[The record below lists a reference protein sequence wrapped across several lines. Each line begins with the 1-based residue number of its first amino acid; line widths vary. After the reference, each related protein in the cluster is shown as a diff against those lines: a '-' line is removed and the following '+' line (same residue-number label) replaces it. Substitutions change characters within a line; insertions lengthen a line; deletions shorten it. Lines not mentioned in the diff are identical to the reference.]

1 MPLKQ
6 LEEYIAENKHLPNI
20 PAAATIEKE
29 GIDTAEMF
37 TKTME
42 KVEELTLYMIDLQ
55 KQVDELKK
63 ENQTLK
69 NNQK

>member
-6 LEEYIAENKHLPNI
+6 LEEYIAENKHLPNS
-20 PAAATIEKE
+20 PAAATIKKE